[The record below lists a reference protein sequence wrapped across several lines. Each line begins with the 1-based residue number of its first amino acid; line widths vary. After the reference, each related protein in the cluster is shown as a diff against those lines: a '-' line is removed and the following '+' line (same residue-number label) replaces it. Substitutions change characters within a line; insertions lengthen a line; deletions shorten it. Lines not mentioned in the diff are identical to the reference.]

1 MILRRM
7 EHKDGAQAAK
17 LWLDIFGDSEAFT
30 NWFFAERFCPDLSFA
45 AFDGDRLIA
54 MTLGRSTKI
63 LVEGTVHRAL
73 LISGVSTLPAYRGR
87 GLMHGLV
94 SMQIDD
100 AGAKDFSCC
109 YLHPVE
115 ESLYASLGFENG
127 TDALLIASDP
137 ERAHGPYE
145 IRTGT
150 DTASMRTVYDT
161 LLPRY
166 NGMQI
171 RDDAEIH
178 ALLSDYGA
186 DGFCMLTA
194 FSCDRPVGYLIV
206 LGDGTV
212 SELFAFTPEAYEA
225 LLDEAARRAGKVLKA
240 TVPPDCGVAGELVYS
255 MQYRVF
261 GNAFSLP
268 LKNGFC
274 RLSY

>member
-7 EHKDGAQAAK
+7 EQKDGAQAAK

-54 MTLGRSTKI
+54 MTLGRGTKI
-63 LVEGTVHRAL
+63 LVEGTVRRAL

-100 AGAKDFSCC
+100 AEAKGFSCC

-137 ERAHGPYE
+137 ERAHGLYE

-150 DTASMRTVYDT
+150 DTASMRAVYDT

-171 RDDAEIH
+171 RDDAEIR

-212 SELFAFTPEAYEA
+212 SELFAFTPKAYEA
-225 LLDEAARRAGKVLKA
+225 LLDEAARRAGKALKA